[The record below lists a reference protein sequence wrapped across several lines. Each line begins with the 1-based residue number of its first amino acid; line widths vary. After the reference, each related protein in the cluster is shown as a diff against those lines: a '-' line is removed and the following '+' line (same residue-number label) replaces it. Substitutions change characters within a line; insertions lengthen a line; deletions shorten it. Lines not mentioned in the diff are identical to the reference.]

1 MSQNI
6 FNTSL
11 INLLKTM
18 FKFAKAVLLGL
29 FLGLYALAHDN
40 SGIVKYSSVEM
51 YEPTPMPD
59 RIVLTWEDNPATTQS
74 ITWRTDTSVKK
85 AFVQIAVANAS
96 GRDLN
101 PDLFEAKTLFFQSD
115 INQAHYHSITIRSLN
130 PNTLYVYLSLIHI

>member
-1 MSQNI
+1 
-6 FNTSL
+6 
-11 INLLKTM
+11 M

-101 PDLFEAKTLFFQSD
+101 PDLLRQKLYFFRV
-115 INQAHYHSITIRSLN
+115 I
-130 PNTLYVYLSLIHI
+130 